1 MDQISFFHVFNDEL
15 FYVTLNKGE
24 QRTFHHSFDNGE
36 GTSWEAETLVW
47 DDDDFVEC
55 QWAMGGN
62 DCDGSHRQTGEQF
75 CLISDLTN
83 GELRFE
89 IYTYDCGT
97 SVKMPKWQKGSASEC
112 FDSFAE
118 ALNY

>member
-1 MDQISFFHVFNDEL
+1 MDQISFFHVFNNEL
-15 FYVTLNKGE
+15 FPVTLNKGE
-24 QRTFHHSFDNGE
+24 PKTFHHSFDNGE

-62 DCDGSHRQTGEQF
+62 DCDGRHRETGELV

-83 GELRFE
+83 GKVISE
-89 IYTYDCGT
+89 IDTYDCGT
-97 SVKMPKWQKGSASEC
+97 FVKMPKWQKSGDLEC
-112 FDSFAE
+112 YDSFAE
-118 ALNY
+118 MSNY